1 MPVDFSCLY
10 SQFNSW
16 KSNTIVWVYIR
27 SQFSYSLWVVVIVHI
42 FDCFTGNVIVVVLIN
57 LRLVAVRIRL
67 LVVNVADHVVVV
79 SVVHLYIIWVFIIS
93 KEKLNLWK
101 QHGLLHLSTN
111 DIQRLC
117 LMQQTMV
124 FLMITIESEDDLESW
139 PWWFQ
144 CSHNFW

>member
-1 MPVDFSCLY
+1 MPADLSCSY
-10 SQFNSW
+10 RKFNSW

-27 SQFSYSLWVVVIVHI
+27 SQFFYSVGIIVHI
-42 FDCFTGNVIVVVLIN
+42 WLFAVNVIVVVVIN

-101 QHGLLHLSTN
+101 QHGLLHLSTDN
-111 DIQRLC
+111 IQRLC

-124 FLMITIESEDDLESW
+124 FLVITSEDDLKSR
-139 PWWFQ
+139 PWWFW
-144 CSHNFW
+144 CSDNFW